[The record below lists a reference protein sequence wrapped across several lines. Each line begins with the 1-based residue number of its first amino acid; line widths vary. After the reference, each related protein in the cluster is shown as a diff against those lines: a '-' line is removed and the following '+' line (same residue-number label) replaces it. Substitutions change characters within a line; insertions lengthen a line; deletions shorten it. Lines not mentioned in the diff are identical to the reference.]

1 MLKRA
6 KKKNVSGERLCG
18 PHHTH
23 TRSTHQ
29 PPHTTVNRVEQ
40 DCCRGE
46 CLPVALRSIV
56 GVRLATGGGAVL
68 RDAEPVADPGFAFE
82 GRGGLLADLGAG
94 GDGLGRFGA
103 TGGVRFGCC

>member
-1 MLKRA
+1 MCLA
-6 KKKNVSGERLCG
+6 NVCVG
-18 PHHTH
+18 HITHTH